1 MLLLQKI
8 GGMFQQEALAVPAPA
23 LNQASPAASQ
33 AMMDTTSYSL
43 QGQGGI
49 SFSQSQSQVGMH
61 ALQFLS
67 LARPYMQAKPQI
79 SNAWR
84 PFYPN
89 FRASFFSG
97 QWQLPDSIS
106 GRAKTG
112 TAQSIGVQQ
121 HVLLP
126 VGEEKEMKQ
135 PILTIGTAYMQG
147 LFLKV
152 VGLLN

>member
-67 LARPYMQAKPQI
+67 LARPYVQAKPQI

-89 FRASFFSG
+89 FCASFFQDSG
-97 QWQLPDSIS
+97 SYLM
-106 GRAKTG
+106 
-112 TAQSIGVQQ
+112 QS
-121 HVLLP
+121 
-126 VGEEKEMKQ
+126 VGEQRQE
-135 PILTIGTAYMQG
+135 
-147 LFLKV
+147 
-152 VGLLN
+152 LLNQLVFSNMCSFQ